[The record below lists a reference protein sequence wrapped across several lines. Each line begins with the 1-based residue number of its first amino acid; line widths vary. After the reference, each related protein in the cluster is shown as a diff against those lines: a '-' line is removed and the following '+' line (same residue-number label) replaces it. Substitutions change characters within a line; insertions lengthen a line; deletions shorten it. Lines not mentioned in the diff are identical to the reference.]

1 MKKFLHPLFL
11 LVLAILATSAQAQ
24 DFSATVSWNIPGSV
38 KVLKGSSPN
47 SGTAVTIPDDA
58 TSFMVTEAA
67 DYMFLP
73 ATDEYYVESAVMDG
87 AAENLTSNWST
98 GSMYYKLQGQWHSD
112 EYNGKIVELTMKKYE
127 IVGQFTLDIKNGAD
141 KISFQLQ
148 DESGNT
154 TATLTPADGENI
166 YQLRNV
172 DKKLYMRPSGYPVP
186 ALFTATNNNTDIA
199 QEVNGSYLTDLTA
212 DATVVVALTDP
223 AVEIKNYDV
232 TIKFANNN
240 PGCLNNIYKWTAPS
254 AFIQP
259 DELEAKN
266 YKLTVEEGTE
276 LQFNINSTADYTLN
290 SISAS
295 PEVTVVN
302 EANHRYKIT
311 QSTTITIDATT
322 NVIEDLTA
330 QLYTNDITGIDFYAA
345 YGDETPLETTAGTEH
360 AAGTVTFSKVSYT
373 IPVATTDY
381 TIKGISGKTGR
392 FFFNTKPGFYIKEG
406 ALGNIDKETGDDADY
421 FKLNGS
427 TSAIA
432 ADCPIYINV
441 GKINYNTGAYFFYQG
456 NAQCT
461 ARVTSGTADG
471 DNAPYE
477 GQANNV
483 AEGYTRITFDPD
495 YNATFSAQFMVASG
509 ADANYKYYA
518 YADGTKVAASSDSES
533 LFPGIVL
540 KENSVLKLFYA
551 NVEPLAHTLT
561 FTADAGATAT
571 LAYDNLFTITDFS
584 KPLKNVGTVE
594 YTLTPGDGCEV
605 TVNGAVLAAP
615 YKFTPTAADNQITIK
630 KAAKKFAVSI
640 DPADGATV
648 KSFSGI
654 NMKINF
660 AALEQS
666 GIEMVAVEENFA
678 DYFTISDGTNT
689 VAVLSADEAT
699 YDDVAGEY
707 VFPFTLAS
715 PVTAAGEYTITVKE
729 GLFYATKYD
738 EATSSYVRVTDAPA
752 VSDAA
757 TAKVT
762 VDPDYRYK
770 WSFDPENASQN
781 PLPEGEDVMI
791 YISLPEAKSLSPVA
805 FYESEPVGPWLT
817 YNDTPLKLIDE
828 NYEGDWEVG
837 SDPQQWG
844 KPVLRF
850 IVNSSVFTKNGTL
863 TVRAEEGA
871 FTVNDSEASPAFEYS
886 VRFGESKEYTV
897 NITPEP
903 STTVDAAELHTIT
916 IEFAEAQTIAIEG
929 FEGIFSQVTGAYL
942 NEGNVTVEGNKATIT
957 IDPEFNITPGNWNL
971 QIYEGSF
978 LIDGKQPSA
987 EITAGWTVERTSVSF
1002 NWEATPSIDIVNNG
1016 YGIEAGF
1023 FFDEDESVRVID
1035 NTGIVVKFNDQV
1047 LGAMDYDNYETV
1059 AGVSIN
1065 AGSSDYPNVLM
1076 ISAGGGFLNDIE
1088 TTGKLSVT
1096 IAAGAISVSGTP
1108 TTEEIAY
1115 TWNVVK
1121 KKDYT
1126 VTLTPADGTK
1136 ITNAFDQITIEF
1148 TDAETAEL
1156 FHKGSIQLQSSDY
1169 SYLETATSVEA
1180 VADAANPTF
1189 IVKFP
1194 EVKTN
1199 GTYRLSVRE
1208 GAFTLDGAQTSPAVN
1223 AQYTVDISSGIVGI
1237 AADEN
1242 GKYAVVTISG
1252 IVLLQNA
1259 DAEAVNALPAGIYV
1273 INGVKTAKK

>member
-24 DFSATVSWNIPGSV
+24 NFSAIVKWNIPGSV
-38 KVLKGSSPN
+38 QVLKGSSPN
-47 SGTAVTIPDDA
+47 YGTAVTIPDDA
-58 TSFMVTEAA
+58 TSFTVTEAA

-73 ATDEYYVESAVMDG
+73 ATDDYYVESAAMDG
-87 AAENLTSNWST
+87 AAENLTKNWST
-98 GSMYYKLQGQWHSD
+98 GGMYYKLQGQWQSD
-112 EYNGKIVELTMKKYE
+112 KYNGKTVELTMKKYE

-141 KISFQLQ
+141 KISFQLL
-148 DESGNT
+148 DASGNT
-154 TATLTPADGENI
+154 TATLNPGDGVNT
-166 YQLRNV
+166 YDLRNV
-172 DKKLYMRPSGYPVP
+172 DKKLYMRPDGYPVP
-186 ALFTATNNNTDIA
+186 ALFTATNNGTDIA
-199 QEVNGSYLTDLTA
+199 QEANGSYLTDLTA
-212 DATVVVALTDP
+212 DAAIVVALTDP
-223 AVEIKNYDV
+223 GVEIKNYDV
-232 TIKFANNN
+232 TIQFANNN
-240 PGCLNNIYKWTAPS
+240 PGCLTSIYKWTAPS
-254 AFIQP
+254 GFIYP

-276 LQFNINSTADYTLN
+276 LQFNINNTADYTLN

-360 AAGTVTFSKVSYT
+360 AAGTVTFSKVNYT

-392 FFFNTKPGFYIKEG
+392 FFFNTKPGYYIKEG
-406 ALGNIDKETGDDADY
+406 VLGNINKETGDDADY
-421 FKLNGS
+421 FKLNGAV
-427 TSAIA
+427 SALA
-432 ADCPIYINV
+432 ADCPVYINV
-441 GKINYNTGAYFFYQG
+441 KAISYNTNAYLFYKG

-461 ARVTSGTADG
+461 ARVTSDTADG
-471 DNAPYE
+471 DDAPYE
-477 GQANNV
+477 GQANAV

-495 YNATFSAQFMVASG
+495 YNATFSAQLMTVSG
-509 ADANYKYYA
+509 ADANYKYYV
-518 YADGTKVAASSDSES
+518 YADGAKVAASSDSEN

-561 FTADAGATAT
+561 FTAEAGATAT
-571 LAYDNLFTITDFS
+571 LTYDGLFTVTDFS
-584 KPLKNVGTVE
+584 KPLKNVGSVE
-594 YTLTPGDGCEV
+594 YTLTPGDGYEV
-605 TVNGAVLAAP
+605 AVNGEVLAAP
-615 YKFTPTAADNQITIK
+615 YKFTPTAADNQIVIK
-630 KAAKKFAVSI
+630 KAAKKFAVAI
-640 DPADGATV
+640 EPNDGATV
-648 KSFSGI
+648 KSFSDI
-654 NMKINF
+654 SLKINSG
-660 AALEQS
+660 ALEQV
-666 GIEMVAVEENFA
+666 GAEMVAVEENIA

-689 VAVLSADEAT
+689 IAVASAGEAT
-699 YDDVAGEY
+699 FDDAANSF
-707 VFPFTLAS
+707 VFPFTLVS
-715 PVTAAGEYTITVKE
+715 PVTAAGEYTIAVKE

-738 EATSSYVRVTDAPA
+738 EATNSYVRVTDAPA

-762 VDPDYRYK
+762 VDPNYQYK
-770 WSFDPENASQN
+770 WSFDPENASLN

-791 YISLPEAKSLSPVA
+791 YISLPEAKSLSPFA
-805 FYESEPVGPWLT
+805 FYEGEPVGPWLT
-817 YNDTPLKLIDE
+817 YNDTPLKLIDD

-837 SDPQQWG
+837 YDFSKWG

-850 IVNSSVFTKNGTL
+850 IVNASVFTKNGTL
-863 TVRAEEGA
+863 TIRAEEGA

-886 VRFGESKEYTV
+886 VRFGESKDYTV
-897 NITPEP
+897 NITPVP
-903 STTVDAAELHTIT
+903 GSTVAAADLHAIT
-916 IEFAEAQTIAIEG
+916 IEFAEAQTIAIDG
-929 FEGIFSQVTGAYL
+929 FEGVFSQVTGAYL
-942 NEGNVTVEGNKATIT
+942 NESNVTVERNKATIT

-978 LIDGKQPSA
+978 LIDGKQPSE
-987 EITAGWTVERTSVSF
+987 EINAGWTVERTSVSF
-1002 NWEATPSIDIVNNG
+1002 NWVATPNIDIVNNG
-1016 YGIEAGF
+1016 SGIEAGF
-1023 FFDEDESVRVID
+1023 FFDEGETVSIID
-1035 NTGIVVKFNDQV
+1035 NSGIVVKFDDQV
-1047 LGAMDYDNYETV
+1047 LGAMDYGNYDTV
-1059 AGVSIN
+1059 AGVSVN

-1076 ISAGGGFLNDIE
+1076 ISAGGGFFNDTE

-1126 VTLTPADGTK
+1126 VTLTPADGTT

-1169 SYLETATSVEA
+1169 SYLESAASVEA
-1180 VADAANPTF
+1180 VADAAHPTF

-1199 GTYRLSVRE
+1199 GTYRLSIRE
-1208 GAFTLDGAQTSPAVN
+1208 GAFTLDGAQTSPGVN
-1223 AQYTVDISSGIVGI
+1223 AQYKVQISSGIAGI

-1242 GKYAVVTISG
+1242 GRYTVVAISG
-1252 IVLLQNA
+1252 IVLLQDA
-1259 DAEAVNALPAGIYV
+1259 DAEAVKALPAGIYV